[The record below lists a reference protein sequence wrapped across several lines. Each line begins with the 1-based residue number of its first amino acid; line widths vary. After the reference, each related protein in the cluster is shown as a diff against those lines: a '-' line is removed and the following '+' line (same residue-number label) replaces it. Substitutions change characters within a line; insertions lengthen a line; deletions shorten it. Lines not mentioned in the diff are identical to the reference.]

1 MKLSNKEF
9 SKEMRKNILRMSYKA
24 KTAHL
29 ASSLSCVD
37 IISVLYNSVI
47 NIEKVKKN
55 NFERDRF
62 ILSKGHAA
70 MTLYSALFLK
80 KIISKKSYN
89 SYCKN
94 NSLFEEHP
102 SIHIKGVE
110 ASTGSLGH
118 GLPIANGFALSSK
131 LKQIQFR
138 SFVLMSDG
146 ECNEGSVWEAAMFA
160 AKKKLNNICVIIDYN
175 KWQATGKSN
184 EILQIEPLDKKF
196 KYFGWDVKKIDGHN
210 LKDIK
215 NSLAKRNMGKKPLV
229 IIADTI
235 KGKGV
240 SFMEDDNNWHYKS
253 PNKNELV
260 NAINEINLK

>member
-1 MKLSNKEF
+1 MRLTDKEF
-9 SKEMRKNILRMSYKA
+9 SKELRKNILRMSYKA

-29 ASSLSCVD
+29 ASSLSCAD
-37 IISVLYNSVI
+37 IISVLYNSII
-47 NIEKVKKN
+47 NVEKVKKK

-70 MTLYSALFLK
+70 MTLYSALYLK
-80 KIISKKSYN
+80 NIISKSSFN

-131 LKQIQFR
+131 LSQKKFR
-138 SFVLMSDG
+138 SYVLMSDG

-160 AKKKLNNICVIIDYN
+160 SKKKLNNVCVIIDYN
-175 KWQATGKSN
+175 KWQATGRSN
-184 EILQIEPLDKKF
+184 DILQIEPLDKKF

-210 LKDIK
+210 LVDIK
-215 NSLAKRNMGKKPLV
+215 NSLATKNIKDKPLA
-229 IIADTI
+229 IIADTV

-240 SFMEDDNNWHYKS
+240 SFMENDNNWHYKA
-253 PNKNELV
+253 PDKNELI
-260 NAINEINLK
+260 NAISEINYK